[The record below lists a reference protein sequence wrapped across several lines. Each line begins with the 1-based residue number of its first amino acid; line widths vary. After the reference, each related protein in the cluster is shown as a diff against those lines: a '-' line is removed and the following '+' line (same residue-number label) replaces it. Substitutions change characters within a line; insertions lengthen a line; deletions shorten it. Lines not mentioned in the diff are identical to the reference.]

1 MEPTWATDILDMAVQ
16 MEPGHVLT
24 TVFDHAGDILNEMNE
39 KNMLNGNP
47 DITFANGVTVG
58 SPTLLGAG
66 PSESLTADIDNLLAE
81 TIGTQTQRS
90 EPLTLDD
97 LEASLPPPKEQKG
110 RRIDQGNL
118 GLEGENSRM
127 VLQGGEECEK
137 QRMNEE
143 EGSSLSKEGPSLS
156 NFTLSGPP
164 TNSTVTTNIHD
175 AAETKKAVKD
185 IRSDV
190 WKLRIKNSTNFD
202 LFAPGLITLLDFDGI
217 ELWAM
222 DSKNGDVVNIA
233 DTVRDETLL
242 KWSWD
247 SNSWKLAAGKGMIG
261 RVYLT
266 GIAEWQNDISR
277 VKDNVFL
284 RCPIAQRIGVKG
296 VGCIP
301 CEAPTGDQIIVFLY
315 TRKPLGFDKNLARKQ
330 FVEDMVNQ
338 WMRNC
343 RKQVK
348 FHSSKKATVRMI
360 VKRGQKGS
368 TSVSLHKKV
377 PGNSSSTA
385 MPPPKERR
393 KKIQKRRKMRDEDQ
407 PFAEA
412 G

>member
-16 MEPGHVLT
+16 MEPGHPLT
-24 TVFDHAGDILNEMNE
+24 TVFDSAGDVLNEIHS
-39 KNMLNGNP
+39 KNLLNGDS
-47 DITFANGVTVG
+47 DILFGSATNGIGSVG
-58 SPTLLGAG
+58 SPTLSGG
-66 PSESLTADIDNLLAE
+66 TRSITSDIDELLAE
-81 TIGTQTQRS
+81 TIGTQTS
-90 EPLTLDD
+90 KGGTLELDD
-97 LEASLPPPKEQKG
+97 LEASLPPPKEEKG
-110 RRIDQGNL
+110 KKIDEDNFMREDGAKR
-118 GLEGENSRM
+118 E
-127 VLQGGEECEK
+127 
-137 QRMNEE
+137 MNEDT
-143 EGSSLSKEGPSLS
+143 SLS

-175 AAETKKAVKD
+175 AAMEKKQPV
-185 IRSDV
+185 RNVRNDV
-190 WKLRIKNSTNFD
+190 WKTRIKNSTNFD

-266 GIAEWQNDISR
+266 GIAEWQNDISK
-277 VKDNVFL
+277 VKDHVFL

-301 CEAPTGDQIIVFLY
+301 CEAPTGDQVIVFLY
-315 TRKPLGFDKNLARKQ
+315 TRKPLGFDKDLARKQ

-348 FHSSKKATVRMI
+348 FHSSKKASVRMI
-360 VKRGQKGS
+360 TERGQKGS
-368 TSVSLHKKV
+368 TSMSLHKKEII
-377 PGNSSSTA
+377 NSITTNPQQSA
-385 MPPPKERR
+385 
-393 KKIQKRRKMRDEDQ
+393 KKKVQKRRKTTDENGQ
-407 PFAEA
+407 VVET
-412 G
+412 